1 MVLKDDTKKIGS
13 TDTSVKSFSVNV
25 SQLLYDG
32 GKTKLTYT
40 MNKADR
46 GKTATSEME
55 DKNFISFEGTTD
67 TLLKALDN
75 RDKYVSNIN
84 LKGWIS
90 TIMRNSFIN
99 NYHKDICHKT
109 IIDQTEDLYHINLP
123 QNRSF
128 YTLDS
133 AFTLKDI
140 NRAISSLSDNFR
152 ITLSMFIVGYK
163 YSDIATALNISVG
176 TVKSRIFI
184 ARQKL
189 QIVLK
194 DYR

>member
-1 MVLKDDTKKIGS
+1 MEEDSDAFEKRLLDLQDSLYRFAYMLTKEKESAKDL
-13 TDTSVKSFSVNV
+13 V
-25 SQLLYDG
+25 Q
-32 GKTKLTYT
+32 
-40 MNKADR
+40 
-46 GKTATSEME
+46 
-55 DKNFISFEGTTD
+55 D

-184 ARQKL
+184 ARRKL